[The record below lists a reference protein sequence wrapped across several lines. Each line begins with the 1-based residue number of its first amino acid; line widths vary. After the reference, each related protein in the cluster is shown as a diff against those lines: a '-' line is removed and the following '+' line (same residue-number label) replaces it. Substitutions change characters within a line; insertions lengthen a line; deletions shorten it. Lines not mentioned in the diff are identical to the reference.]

1 MAIRHK
7 LRAWLCC
14 ITLFA
19 LAALLIAACG
29 GSSHASSVVGST
41 TTPDA
46 VGGVPTSAASHSPGR
61 SHRLSAGR
69 DVVSTGKVI
78 HRPIRGTGGSEINDD
93 NPGRADSGTGTATGP
108 NPCDLVSK
116 AQAQAIVGAPVA
128 SPQEAP
134 LGPTCIYEAR
144 GGKEPITVAVE
155 TVDIAKIRPMI
166 HHATRTI
173 FSGHTLYCGDYGR
186 PTTFVPL
193 AHGQVLNVSA
203 SCSIG
208 VRFAEKALSQLGSK
222 YAL

>member
-14 ITLFA
+14 TTLFA

-29 GSSHASSVVGST
+29 GSSHASSVASST
-41 TTPDA
+41 AAPDA
-46 VGGVPTSAASHSPGR
+46 AGGVPASAASHSPGHP
-61 SHRLSAGR
+61 HRLSAGR
-69 DVVSTGKVI
+69 DTVSTGKVI

-116 AQAQAIVGAPVA
+116 AQAQAIIGAPVA
-128 SPQEAP
+128 SQEAP

-155 TVDIAKIRPMI
+155 TVAFAKIRPMI
-166 HHATRTI
+166 HHPTRTI
-173 FSGHTLYCGDYGR
+173 FLGHTLYCGEYGR

-203 SCSIG
+203 SCSLG
-208 VRFAEKALSQLGSK
+208 VRFAEKALSQLGNR